1 MKFNFSLNSVL
12 KVREHQETFQKQR
25 LAQELQNKKKIE
37 QIRSEV
43 NHKLNSYLQKNEY
56 EQVVSI
62 HTMKRFGCHIQ
73 EANQQIHQLS
83 QKENNAE
90 KKVQS
95 EQVKLEKAH
104 KEKHIMEKAKE
115 FEFSIF
121 SQKLSRSEQNS
132 MDEIAVQLY
141 SR

>member
-25 LAQELQNKKKIE
+25 LAQELQNKKRIE
-37 QIRSEV
+37 RIRSEV
-43 NHKLNSYLQKNEY
+43 NHKLDSYLKENQF
-56 EQVVSI
+56 EQVASI
-62 HTMKRFGCHIQ
+62 HTMKRYGSHIL
-73 EANQQIHQLS
+73 EANQQIHQLN
-83 QKENNAE
+83 QKESSAE
-90 KKVQS
+90 KKVHN

-104 KEKHIMEKAKE
+104 KEKHIMEKARE
-115 FEFSIF
+115 FEFNIF